1 MKTVCFWIVRSIPA
15 LEKRVSKPL
24 KQDNPR
30 GAELKSQWGQASL
43 LRQLKLNEAEH
54 PKGTSA
60 LSSGLVASLE
70 KRPGD
75 KLQGWHSTDHLTG

>member
-1 MKTVCFWIVRSIPA
+1 MKTFCFWIVRSIPS
-15 LEKRVSKPL
+15 LEKMVSKTL
-24 KQDNPR
+24 KQDDPR
-30 GAELKSQWGQASL
+30 GAELKRQWGQPSL
-43 LRQLKLNEAEH
+43 LRQLKLNEAAH

-75 KLQGWHSTDHLTG
+75 KIQGWHSMDHLTG